1 MGFFKKLFGG
11 KNKVVVTDYASFWN
25 WFAEHAN
32 AFFPI
37 VKNHEDVEE
46 KFLEKVIPVLKQI
59 NEQFFCLVG
68 MQNDGTAEMVVTVDG
83 DIKSIVFAE
92 EIIAAAPSLE
102 KWKFTALKPAIGFDM
117 SVNLDS
123 LKFDKDNISFLN
135 NEDPEYP
142 DEIDLTFVHKD
153 FSEDH
158 KRSIANGC
166 FIFLDNAL
174 GELNTVMLIDNFSI
188 DAAPPEKD
196 KLIPIS
202 KLSEFLHWR
211 EKEFVAKYKGVRY
224 DTENDNYTSMEGHDQ
239 NDLPML
245 AILNQTLME
254 WDAKPSHPWMM
265 TIEIKYDGKNNN
277 GMPTGEV
284 YALMSEF
291 EEQLE
296 KQLTDGDGYLDLG
309 RETYNST
316 RTSYFACKEFR
327 KASADTNELIKQYQ
341 GRLDIDYS
349 IYKDKYW
356 RTMNKFQQ
364 S

>member
-1 MGFFKKLFGG
+1 MDFLKKLFGG
-11 KNKVVVTDYASFWN
+11 KDKVVVTDYRSFWN
-25 WFAEHAN
+25 WFTENAD
-32 AFFPI
+32 AFFGI
-37 VKNHEDVEE
+37 VKTQDDVEE
-46 KFLEKVIPVLKQI
+46 KFLDKVIPVLKQI

-68 MQNDGTAEMVVTVDG
+68 MENENTAEMVVTVDG

-92 EIIAAAPSLE
+92 EIIASAPSL
-102 KWKFTALKPAIGFDM
+102 KNWKFTALKPAIGFDM
-117 SVNLDS
+117 SINMDGFE
-123 LKFDKDNISFLN
+123 FDKNNISFVN
-135 NEDPEYP
+135 NEDANYP

-153 FSEDH
+153 FSEENR
-158 KRSIANGC
+158 RSIGNGC
-166 FIFLDNAL
+166 LMFLDNAL

-202 KLSEFLHWR
+202 KLSDFLQWR
-211 EKEFVAKYKGVRY
+211 EKEFVEKYKGVRY
-224 DTENDNYTSMEGHDQ
+224 DTENDNYTSMEGHDK
-239 NDLPML
+239 NDLPII
-245 AILNQTLME
+245 AIINQSLME

-277 GMPTGEV
+277 GLPTPDV

-291 EEQLE
+291 EQQLE
-296 KQLTDGDGYLDLG
+296 KQLTDADGYLNLG

-327 KASADTNELIKQYQ
+327 KASKAASELIKRYT
-341 GRLDIDYS
+341 GRLDIDYN

-356 RTMNKFQQ
+356 RTMNKFQL
-364 S
+364 